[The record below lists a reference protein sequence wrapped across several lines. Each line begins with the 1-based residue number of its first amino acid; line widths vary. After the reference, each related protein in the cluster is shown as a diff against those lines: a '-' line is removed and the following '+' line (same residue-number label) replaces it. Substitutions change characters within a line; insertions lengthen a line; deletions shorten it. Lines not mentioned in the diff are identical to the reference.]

1 MIKIYGIFDNDMDGY
16 GNNIITRLITEDHK
30 IINIQHPEKVYEA
43 LVSIKDELLKYS
55 KDDNVYLFIND
66 LGLGQNTKVFDVL
79 DEIVNIKIVINDH
92 HEPNDNLVDYYKKKR
107 ANEALDLIS
116 SNYKDRLVSLKDR
129 IEYGVNFNIQKGNP
143 KATSA
148 TEIFY
153 NLVLN
158 FRILEIFDTTIKDKL
173 KDIVKLIMLFD
184 TFRCM
189 TEDYISPYF
198 KTDALTFNKI
208 SDIID
213 KDLWIDK
220 LVKFITTK
228 TITNDADIDMNLVD
242 LAKQA
247 LTMDKE
253 SYEKCYET
261 LIPIN
266 FDGYK
271 VGLTFYN
278 KRGGLLGEHIRKRYI
293 EDKREDLDFIMVANY
308 PSIGIYSIKDI
319 NLSEVARKHGG
330 GGHPNA
336 AGFPTKDYNEFIDI
350 ISGKR

>member
-1 MIKIYGIFDNDMDGY
+1 
-16 GNNIITRLITEDHK
+16 
-30 IINIQHPEKVYEA
+30 
-43 LVSIKDELLKYS
+43 
-55 KDDNVYLFIND
+55 
-66 LGLGQNTKVFDVL
+66 
-79 DEIVNIKIVINDH
+79 
-92 HEPNDNLVDYYKKKR
+92 
-107 ANEALDLIS
+107 
-116 SNYKDRLVSLKDR
+116 
-129 IEYGVNFNIQKGNP
+129 
-143 KATSA
+143 
-148 TEIFY
+148 
-153 NLVLN
+153 
-158 FRILEIFDTTIKDKL
+158 
-173 KDIVKLIMLFD
+173 
-184 TFRCM
+184 
-189 TEDYISPYF
+189 
-198 KTDALTFNKI
+198 
-208 SDIID
+208 
-213 KDLWIDK
+213 
-220 LVKFITTK
+220 
-228 TITNDADIDMNLVD
+228 MNLVD